1 MAKTATDSNGDLNCF
16 KFLPELRNHGVMNF
30 DPVWAM
36 TDHVSTGPELLYILS
51 GHETLH
57 IGDELYE
64 AKSGDV
70 VIIPPGVMH
79 RDEFDL
85 DKGFSVFML
94 SYGWASAP
102 MALFYERVKND
113 ALLAL
118 SDSDKGKIIECLECF
133 RDDGDDPSDA
143 DMIILNARLL
153 ELLMTMYDLTRE
165 NRGKDDNRETAGK
178 RGKLLMKR
186 AKTYCEEHLSE
197 PLSLDLIAE
206 ELEVSS
212 FYLSRAFSAESNFSL
227 FSYLTHLRMEKA
239 KELLLPGNMIVA
251 DVAYAVGYS
260 DSNYFSKAFRNHV
273 GVSPSHFLG
282 RDLK

>member
-1 MAKTATDSNGDLNCF
+1 MVKIAKNSNNDLSCF
-16 KFLPELRNHGVMNF
+16 KFLPELRNHGVMIF

-36 TDHVSTGPELLYILS
+36 TDHYSSAPELLYILS
-51 GHETLH
+51 GSETLH
-57 IGDELYE
+57 VGDSLFE

-85 DKGFSVFML
+85 DKSFSVFML
-94 SYGWASAP
+94 SYDWSPSA
-102 MALFYERVKND
+102 MALFHERVSNH

-118 SDSDKGKIIECLECF
+118 SDSDKAKIIECLECF
-133 RDDGDDPSDA
+133 RENGEDPSIA
-143 DMIILNARLL
+143 ERVVLHARLL
-153 ELLMTMYDLTRE
+153 ELLMTIYDLTRE
-165 NRGKDDNRETAGK
+165 NREKDDNRENSGN

-186 AKTYCEEHLSE
+186 AKAYCEEHLSE
-197 PLSLDLIAE
+197 PLSLDVIAD
-206 ELEVSS
+206 ELEVST

-227 FSYLTHLRMEKA
+227 FAYLTHLRMEKA

-282 RDLK
+282 RNLT